1 MAKRKLFWVRISL
14 LVLATLFELDALYW
28 LLFFLWRSAAD
39 PAQNA
44 LWHSRIY
51 LCQRPVSLP
60 SSHGSLSSLG
70 YLEIERESPAKTNAQ
85 ILAFAEPS

>member
-14 LVLATLFELDALYW
+14 LVLVTLFGLDALYW

-51 LCQRPVSLP
+51 LWSATGVTALFAWVA
-60 SSHGSLSSLG
+60 LVFW
-70 YLEIERESPAKTNAQ
+70 
-85 ILAFAEPS
+85 ILRDRKRTPG

>member
-1 MAKRKLFWVRISL
+1 MAQHKLFWVRISL
-14 LVLATLFELDALYW
+14 LVLTTLVGLDGLYW

-51 LCQRPVSLP
+51 FWSAVSVAALIAWFALVVSILRDRKKLP
-60 SSHGSLSSLG
+60 G
-70 YLEIERESPAKTNAQ
+70 
-85 ILAFAEPS
+85 